1 MSDTERR
8 EFLAAAENM
17 ARFSSDNVERLEGI
31 VTTQLPYMIVTEL
44 PSNGSLLDFIRVRF
58 IIIIIFVVVVVVII
72 IISCSLSSFH
82 HHHHHHHHHHLLRLL
97 LLLYHVITTGV
108 LKLNTC
114 QFLLNTQLVDY
125 FI

>member
-1 MSDTERR
+1 MAVCTGDISDTCHGRLTRPGRAPVPVSLNVLHELMSDAERR
-8 EFLAAAENM
+8 EFLAAAENI

-58 IIIIIFVVVVVVII
+58 IVIIIFVVVVFVVVDVVII

-82 HHHHHHHHHHLLRLL
+82 
-97 LLLYHVITTGV
+97 Y
-108 LKLNTC
+108 
-114 QFLLNTQLVDY
+114 Y
-125 FI
+125 